1 LSLPKKLP
9 GNAGILKKCHYRRF
23 AVGDKIPVVKVYD
36 LRKFACPI
44 PIVKVSRVIKEV
56 AVGEIIE
63 ALVADRGSLN
73 DFPNW
78 AENSGNEIVKIVEEE
93 DFIHYYVKRLI

>member
-1 LSLPKKLP
+1 M
-9 GNAGILKKCHYRRF
+9 NDEIQ
-23 AVGDKIPVVKVYD
+23 VVQVHD

-56 AVGEIIE
+56 NVGEIIE

-78 AENSGNEIVKIVEEE
+78 AENSGNEIVKIVEED
-93 DFIHYYVKRLI
+93 DFIRYYVKRLV

>member
-1 LSLPKKLP
+1 MTEEIK
-9 GNAGILKKCHYRRF
+9 
-23 AVGDKIPVVKVYD
+23 VVKVYD

-44 PIVKVSRVIKEV
+44 PIVKVSRVIKDVE
-56 AVGEIIE
+56 VGEIIE

-78 AENSGNEIVKIVEEE
+78 AENSGNEIVEIVEED
-93 DFIHYYVKRLI
+93 DFIRYYVKRLV